1 MAIVFAVQKWCHY
14 LMAQHFLI
22 CTDQQSLQSLMG
34 LHSMAE
40 QQQKWITK
48 LMEFD
53 FDIQYRLG
61 CENKDVYALSHNF
74 HFMAFYVLRS
84 NTLDD
89 LS

>member
-1 MAIVFAVQKWCHY
+1 MG
-14 LMAQHFLI
+14 QHA
-22 CTDQQSLQSLMG
+22 
-34 LHSMAE
+34 MAE
-40 QQQKWITK
+40 QQQKWITR
-48 LMEFD
+48 FD